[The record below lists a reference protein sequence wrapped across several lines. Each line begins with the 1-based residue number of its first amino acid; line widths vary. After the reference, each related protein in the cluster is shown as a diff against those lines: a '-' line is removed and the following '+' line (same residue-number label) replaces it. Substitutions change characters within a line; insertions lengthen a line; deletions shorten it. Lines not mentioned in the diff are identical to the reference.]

1 MMNDLRVDS
10 LTDASMNRC
19 HELLLHYVSSPRK
32 RLFYPSLVYKLS
44 PENEEANE
52 IAPDYGRDWSEDYVF
67 LVNRH
72 PPRKE

>member
-1 MMNDLRVDS
+1 
-10 LTDASMNRC
+10 
-19 HELLLHYVSSPRK
+19 LHYVSSPRK

-52 IAPDYGRDWSEDYVF
+52 IALDYGRDWSEDYVF